1 MISHHCHGGNA
12 QSGESILKRHQP
24 FPTSTRDDGSVVSR
38 LQMGIYK
45 RSYISSQA
53 SQVITM
59 DRDAFF
65 AQLDQLTPSEIE
77 SRLSSWD
84 TEQLLLA
91 QEYFAKREQAK
102 QAHTDQ
108 VPRRTNC
115 MDKVV
120 TGRTIAAA
128 LIALGL
134 VVAALIV
141 RGGYEVAGPVWG
153 RMW

>member
-1 MISHHCHGGNA
+1 
-12 QSGESILKRHQP
+12 
-24 FPTSTRDDGSVVSR
+24 
-38 LQMGIYK
+38 
-45 RSYISSQA
+45 
-53 SQVITM
+53 M

-65 AQLDQLTPSEIE
+65 AQLDQLTPGEIE

-102 QAHTDQ
+102 QERTDQ

-115 MDKVV
+115 MEKVV

-134 VVAALIV
+134 VIAALIL
-141 RGGYEVAGPVWG
+141 RGGYEVAGSSLGAYLVNRFTGATWLCTDVCVRLETFSPDKKK
-153 RMW
+153 